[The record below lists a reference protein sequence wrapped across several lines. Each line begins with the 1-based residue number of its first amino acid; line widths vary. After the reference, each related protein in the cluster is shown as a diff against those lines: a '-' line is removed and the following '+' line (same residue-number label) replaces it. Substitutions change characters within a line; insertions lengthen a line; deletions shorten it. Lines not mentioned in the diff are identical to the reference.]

1 MAVAV
6 SRTRPS
12 SRTRPARRGL
22 ILALFVGSGAA
33 GLVYQVVW
41 SRELVLVFGNTT
53 QAVSTIVTAFMA
65 GLGFGS
71 LAGGRWAGGSSR
83 PLRLYGLLELGVAIF
98 AVLLPF
104 AFDDLAEIYRGSYPG
119 LVDNTFTLT
128 AVRFA
133 LALAAVAPATFL
145 MGATL
150 PLLVRHLVRTLDEAG
165 ARLGEL
171 YAANTA
177 GAVAGTVVAGF
188 VLIEFLGLRLTSYIA
203 VALNLLAG
211 SGALM
216 LSRLATRSGTSG
228 GPEADNTRS
237 GGDLF
242 TVADREAPLPAPG
255 SDVISHD
262 EPSSEGDP
270 DGGRGGTTYAGAG
283 WRPPTHGLNDAA
295 ISKTDDGLDDTTTP
309 GAGGGYGGV
318 RLAPRGAILAAT
330 FVSGFVSLAL
340 EVLWTRMLSE
350 GTGSSIYI
358 FTTILAIFLAGI
370 AIGSAVYRRWSS
382 PRRDRAGTLGVCLAV
397 VGALAQAT
405 VVLGSGTV
413 GAVPFVVRTVV
424 VLLPATILMGYAFP
438 LAGRLVTTSAQA
450 AGGSVGLLYAT
461 NTAGAILGSFSAAFI
476 LAGTLGT
483 NGSVLLLGGI
493 NLLVGA
499 ALLAAEPAWRA
510 RAAARWGADATA
522 GAAGSDTGATARL
535 AAPASGAGGVV
546 AHEVVRA
553 YTANGGARRR
563 AVGGAWVAAAVFATL
578 AVLGLIASSI
588 DLPVTRTATENHLR
602 SLGLPVTHAE
612 DELATVDTVGGP
624 AARRRLLIGGV
635 GVTSLTVD
643 TKLMGY
649 LSKALRPQARDFL
662 VIAFGMGSTYRSG
675 LKLGMHTDVVELSPT
690 VPSRMPVFFPDA
702 GSYLHHGNGRI
713 ITSDGRNYVRL
724 ARDSYDL
731 IAVDP
736 APPIES
742 AGSVVL
748 YTREFLTEGKAR
760 LRPGGVFLL
769 WMPYALPMDDLKAH
783 VRTFHNV
790 FPHVSL
796 LLSPGRHGLF
806 MLGSDTPLQFT
817 DQSILQVLGNPAAV
831 RDLADSPDYP
841 PTDGPGW
848 VRAVRRAAWLSDDR
862 VAAFTGPG
870 AEITDDRPRSE
881 YFLWRRAFMED
892 KSYVNE
898 AMLRA
903 ATPKP

>member
-1 MAVAV
+1 VDSRLPRIRVSGNLRDGIVLDRIKERPSVAVAV

-12 SRTRPARRGL
+12 TQVRSVRRGL

-33 GLVYQVVW
+33 GLIYQVVW

-71 LAGGRWAGGSSR
+71 LAGGRWASRGLR
-83 PLRLYGLLELGVAIF
+83 PLRLYGALELAVAVF

-104 AFDDLAEIYRGSYPG
+104 AFDDLAEVYRGAYPG
-119 LVDNTFTLT
+119 LVDNTLALT

-150 PLLVRHLVRTLDEAG
+150 PLLVRHLVRTLDETG
-165 ARLGEL
+165 ARLSEL

-177 GAVAGTVVAGF
+177 GAVAGTVIAGF
-188 VLIEFLGLRLTSYIA
+188 VLIEFLGLRLTSYVA

-211 SGALM
+211 CGALA
-216 LSRLATRSGTSG
+216 LSRLVSPTAVSSGFGAEAVGSQSADDDFG
-228 GPEADNTRS
+228 VVDDGPR
-237 GGDLF
+237 L
-242 TVADREAPLPAPG
+242 
-255 SDVISHD
+255 
-262 EPSSEGDP
+262 DP
-270 DGGRGGTTYAGAG
+270 D
-283 WRPPTHGLNDAA
+283 
-295 ISKTDDGLDDTTTP
+295 S
-309 GAGGGYGGV
+309 V
-318 RLAPRGAILAAT
+318 RLAPRWVILLVT

-350 GTGSSIYI
+350 GTGSSIYV

-370 AIGSAVYRRWSS
+370 AIGSAVYRRWSR
-382 PRRDRAGTLGVCLAV
+382 PRRERAATLGVCLAV

-405 VVLGSGTV
+405 VVLGSGVV
-413 GAVPFVVRTVV
+413 GAVPFAVRTVV

-438 LAGRLVTTSAQA
+438 LAGRLVTRSARA
-450 AGGSVGLLYAT
+450 AGGSVGLLYAA
-461 NTAGAILGSFSAAFI
+461 NTAGSILGAFSAAFI

-483 NGSVLLLGGI
+483 NGSVLLLGAL

-499 ALLAAEPAWRA
+499 TLLAADPAWRA
-510 RAAARWGADATA
+510 RAALATGAQAPGTNTVDADPAPAAATTPLGVAGPGADSAGLGA
-522 GAAGSDTGATARL
+522 GAAGSGVGVAGPGGGRAGRRRGPAR
-535 AAPASGAGGVV
+535 ARVAGG
-546 AHEVVRA
+546 AF
-553 YTANGGARRR
+553 
-563 AVGGAWVAAAVFATL
+563 AAL
-578 AVLGLIASSI
+578 AVLGLVASSL
-588 DLPVTRTATENHLR
+588 DLPVTRTATENRLR
-602 SLGLPVTHAE
+602 ALGLPVTHAE

-624 AARRRLLIGGV
+624 AKDRRLLIGGV

-662 VIAFGMGSTYRSG
+662 VIAFGMGSTYRSA
-675 LKLGMHTDVVELSPT
+675 LELGMRTDAVELSPT

-702 GSYLHHGNGRI
+702 SSYLHHANGRV

-724 ARDSYDL
+724 ARDRYDL
-731 IAVDP
+731 VAVDP

-769 WMPYALPMDDLKAH
+769 WVPYALPMDDLKAH

-796 LLSPGRHGLF
+796 MLSPGGHGMF
-806 MLGSDTPLQFT
+806 MFGSEAPLQFT
-817 DQSILQVLGNPAAV
+817 DQGILQVLGNPAAM

-841 PTDGPGW
+841 PTDGLGW
-848 VRAVRRAAWLSDDR
+848 VRAVRHAEWLADER
-862 VAAFTGPG
+862 VTAFTGPG
-870 AEITDDRPRSE
+870 PEITDDRPRSE
-881 YFLWRRAFMED
+881 YFLWRRAFMHD
-892 KSYVNE
+892 KAYVNE

-903 ATPKP
+903 ATPK

>member
-12 SRTRPARRGL
+12 SRTRPVRRGL

-71 LAGGRWAGGSSR
+71 LAGGRWAGRGSR
-83 PLRLYGLLELGVAIF
+83 PLRLYGALEFGVAIF

-104 AFDDLAEIYRGSYPG
+104 VFDDLAELYRGAYPG
-119 LVDNTFTLT
+119 LVDNTLGLT

-150 PLLVRHLVRTLDEAG
+150 PLLVRHLVRTVDEAG

-177 GAVAGTVVAGF
+177 GAVAGTVIAGF
-188 VLIEFLGLRLTSYIA
+188 VLIEFFGLRLTSYVA

-211 SGALM
+211 SGALV
-216 LSRLATRSGTSG
+216 LSWLATKASVAHGAGAEAIGTDSERDDFGVADARAAAAIGGAELVEAERDGQAAGGPGSRL
-228 GPEADNTRS
+228 N
-237 GGDLF
+237 
-242 TVADREAPLPAPG
+242 G
-255 SDVISHD
+255 SAGWVSN
-262 EPSSEGDP
+262 G
-270 DGGRGGTTYAGAG
+270 DGGGGRDGEAARDAGRGPGGLGA
-283 WRPPTHGLNDAA
+283 
-295 ISKTDDGLDDTTTP
+295 IQ
-309 GAGGGYGGV
+309 
-318 RLAPRGAILAAT
+318 LAPRWAILLAT
-330 FVSGFVSLAL
+330 SVSGFVSLAL

-370 AIGSAVYRRWSS
+370 AIGSGVYRRWSS
-382 PRRDRAGTLGVCLAV
+382 PWRERAGTLGVCLAV

-405 VVLGSGTV
+405 VVLGSGVV
-413 GAVPFVVRTVV
+413 GTVPFVVRTVV

-438 LAGRLVTTSAQA
+438 LAGRLVTPSARA
-450 AGGSVGLLYAT
+450 AGGSIGLLYAA
-461 NTAGAILGSFSAAFI
+461 NTAGSILGSFSAAFI

-483 NGSVLLLGGI
+483 NGSVLLLGGL
-493 NLLVGA
+493 NLLAGA
-499 ALLAAEPAWRA
+499 ALLAADPTWRA
-510 RAAARWGADATA
+510 RAARASGVDVPAPGAGMATS
-522 GAAGSDTGATARL
+522 GSGPAL
-535 AAPASGAGGVV
+535 AASGARVTTAHPAVDGRTARVGAPAAARVAATVFAALAALGVV
-546 AHEVVRA
+546 
-553 YTANGGARRR
+553 
-563 AVGGAWVAAAVFATL
+563 
-578 AVLGLIASSI
+578 ASSI
-588 DLPVTRTATENHLR
+588 DLPVTRTVTENRLR

-624 AARRRLLIGGV
+624 AAKRRLLIGGV

-675 LKLGMHTDVVELSPT
+675 LELGMHTDAVELSPT

-702 GSYLHHGNGRI
+702 ASYLDHPNGWV

-748 YTREFLTEGKAR
+748 YTREFLTEGKSR

-783 VRTFHNV
+783 VRTFHDV

-796 LLSPGRHGLF
+796 MLSPGGHGMF
-806 MLGSDTPLQFT
+806 MLGSDAPLQFT
-817 DQSILQVLGNPAAV
+817 DQAILQVLGSPGAL

-841 PTDGPGW
+841 RTDGPGW
-848 VRAVRRAAWLSDDR
+848 IRAVRRAEWLADDQ
-862 VAAFTGPG
+862 VTAFTGPG
-870 AEITDDRPRSE
+870 PRITDDRPRSE
-881 YFLWRRAFMED
+881 YFLWRRAFMPD
-892 KSYVNE
+892 KAYVNE

>member
-1 MAVAV
+1 VAVAV

-133 LALAAVAPATFL
+133 LALAAVSPATFL

-188 VLIEFLGLRLTSYIA
+188 VLIEFLGLRLTSYVA

-216 LSRLATRSGTSG
+216 LSRLATRSGVSG
-228 GPEADNTRS
+228 GTEADRTRS
-237 GGDLF
+237 SGDLF

-255 SDVISHD
+255 SDVTSHD
-262 EPSSEGDP
+262 QRSSDGAP
-270 DGGRGGTTYAGAG
+270 DGGRAGATYAEAG
-283 WRPPTHGLNDAA
+283 WRRHKRGLVGAA
-295 ISKTDDGLDDTTTP
+295 VSKTDDGADDTAAP
-309 GAGGGYGGV
+309 GAGESGGV
-318 RLAPRGAILAAT
+318 RLAPRRAILLAT
-330 FVSGFVSLAL
+330 FVSGYVSLAL

-370 AIGSAVYRRWSS
+370 AIGSAVYRRWSG

-405 VVLGSGTV
+405 VVLGSGVV
-413 GAVPFVVRTVV
+413 GTVPFVVRTVV

-461 NTAGAILGSFSAAFI
+461 NTAGSILGSFSAAFI

-499 ALLAAEPAWRA
+499 ALLAADPAWRA
-510 RAAARWGADATA
+510 RAARSGAEATA
-522 GAAGSDTGATARL
+522 GAAGLGPGATARH
-535 AAPASGAGGVV
+535 AAPASGDGGVM
-546 AHEVVRA
+546 AREVVGGPA
-553 YTANGGARRR
+553 ANGGTRRR
-563 AVGGAWVAAAVFATL
+563 APDRAWVTAAVFATL

-796 LLSPGRHGLF
+796 LLSPGGHGMF
-806 MLGSDTPLQFT
+806 MLGSDAPLQFT
-817 DQSILQVLGNPAAV
+817 DQSILQVLGDPAAI

-848 VRAVRRAAWLSDDR
+848 VTAIRRAEWLSDDR
-862 VAAFTGPG
+862 VTAFTGPG